1 MAPLN
6 NKSILNNKNFTGK
19 PTFTKTDKNIL
30 FTENQAIKTDFPV
43 NGMSCASCV
52 SHVQSALSKQSGV
65 TSSSVNL
72 ATASAHVEYLPSVTS
87 PEKLKKAVEEAGY
100 ELIVEEKDD
109 TEIETIRNKHLSEL
123 KRNCIL
129 SLIFAIPLVVIAMFF
144 HTMPYA
150 NYIMWILSTPIIF
163 IFGKQFFVNAWKQA
177 KHLSSNMDTLVA
189 LSTGTAYLF
198 SVFNT
203 LYPSFWISKGLE
215 PHVYFEVS
223 GVVIA
228 FVLLGRYLEDKAK
241 KGTATAIKQLIGLQ
255 PQTATV
261 VKNGQFAETPIKEIK
276 IGDEIVV
283 KPGEKIAVDGMIV
296 KGNSFIDESMISGEP
311 LSIEKGDGKKVFAG
325 TINQT
330 GSFHFIAEKVGKNTL
345 LGQIIKMVQEAQGS
359 QAPIQKTVDK
369 ISGIFIPIIAIIAI
383 ITFFAWFFLSESNGF
398 TQGLLSM
405 VTVLVI
411 ACPCALGLATP
422 TAIMV
427 GIGKGATN
435 GILIK
440 GAEALEKAQKVTAIV
455 LDKTGTITEGK
466 PHVTAIKWLTEA
478 TLELRNILFSIESY
492 SEHPL
497 ADAIK
502 SHLKNE
508 AQLDNNATTT
518 TIPGRGIVGEING
531 ERYFIGN
538 TKMLEEQG
546 IIFNQEER
554 EWIESEIDNS
564 NSIALFA
571 NATSLLAI
579 ITIADTIK
587 TTSLN
592 AIEQMKS
599 QGLKVYMLT
608 GDSKRSANLVAKQ
621 VGISEK
627 YIIANVLPA
636 EKAEFIEGLKN
647 KGEVVA
653 MVGDGINDSGALA
666 TADVSIAMGKGSD
679 IAMDVAQIT
688 IISSDLNK
696 LHQAI
701 NLSKATVRT
710 IRQNLFWAFI
720 YNIIG
725 IPIAAGILY
734 PINGFLLNP
743 MIAGAAMA
751 LSSVSVVTNSLL
763 LKTKKI

>member
-1 MAPLN
+1 MATLN
-6 NKSILNNKNFTGK
+6 NKSILSNKNQIGK
-19 PTFTKTDKNIL
+19 PAFTKSDKNVL
-30 FTENQAIKTDFPV
+30 FTENQAIKADFPV
-43 NGMSCASCV
+43 NGMTCSSCV
-52 SHVQSALSKQSGV
+52 AHVQAALSKQPGV
-65 TSSSVNL
+65 TNSSVNL
-72 ATASAHVEYLPSVTS
+72 ATSTAHVEYLPTVIT
-87 PEKLKKAVEEAGY
+87 PEKLKKVVDEAGY
-100 ELIVEEKDD
+100 ELVIEDKDD
-109 TEIETIRNKHLSEL
+109 TEIETVRNEHLSEL
-123 KRNCIL
+123 KRNCML
-129 SLIFAIPLVVIAMFF
+129 SLIFAIPLVVIAMLF

-150 NYIMWILSTPIIF
+150 NYIMWILSTPIVF
-163 IFGKQFFVNAWKQA
+163 IFGKQFFINAWKQL
-177 KHLSSNMDTLVA
+177 KHRSGNMDTLVA

-203 LYPSFWISKGLE
+203 IYPSFWTSKGLE

-228 FVLLGRYLEDKAK
+228 FVLLGRYLEEKAK

-261 VKNGQFAETPIKEIK
+261 VKNGQFVETPIKEIK

-283 KPGEKIAVDGMIV
+283 KPGEKIAVDGVIIR
-296 KGNSFIDESMISGEP
+296 GNSFIDESMISGEP
-311 LSIEKGDGKKVFAG
+311 LSVEKGEDQKVFAG

-330 GSFHFIAEKVGKNTL
+330 GNFHFVAEKVGKNTL

-369 ISGIFIPIIAIIAI
+369 ISGIFIPVIIVIAV
-383 ITFFAWFFLSESNGF
+383 ITFFAWFFLAESNGF

-440 GAEALEKAQKVTAIV
+440 GAEALEKAQKVTAVV

-466 PHVTAIKWLTEA
+466 PHVTSIKWLTEA
-478 TLELRNILFSIESY
+478 TPELKNILFSIESY

-502 SHLKNE
+502 AHLKDE
-508 AQLDNNATTT
+508 ARLDKEVSTT

-531 ERYFIGN
+531 EKYFIGN

-546 IIFNQEER
+546 ISFDQKET
-554 EWIESEIDNS
+554 EWIEKETDNS

-571 NATSLLAI
+571 NTTSLIAI
-579 ITIADTIK
+579 ITIADMIK
-587 TTSLN
+587 PTSSE
-592 AIEQMKS
+592 AIEKMES

-608 GDSKRSANLVAKQ
+608 GDGKRSADLVAKQ
-621 VGISEK
+621 VGIKEEHV
-627 YIIANVLPA
+627 IANVLPA
-636 EKAEFIEGLKN
+636 QKAEFIKELKS

-701 NLSKATVRT
+701 SLSKATVRT

-725 IPIAAGILY
+725 IPIAAGILF

>member
-1 MAPLN
+1 MATLN
-6 NKSILNNKNFTGK
+6 NKSLLNNSNSNNK
-19 PTFTKTDKNIL
+19 PTTVKPNTNLVFAESKAVKA
-30 FTENQAIKTDFPV
+30 EFPV
-43 NGMSCASCV
+43 TGMSCASCV
-52 SHVQSALSKQSGV
+52 AHVQSTLAKQPGV
-65 TSSSVNL
+65 TKTSVNL
-72 ATASAHVEYLPSVTS
+72 ANATAYVEYIPNISS
-87 PEKLKKAVEEAGY
+87 PEKMKEAVQNSGYDLIIEETDEQ
-100 ELIVEEKDD
+100 ELED
-109 TEIETIRNKHLSEL
+109 IRSKHLSDL
-123 KRNCIL
+123 KRNCIASIIL
-129 SLIFAIPLVVIAMFF
+129 SIPLVIVAMLF

-150 NYIMWILSTPIIF
+150 NYIMWALSTPIVF
-163 IFGKQFFVNAWKQA
+163 IFGRQFFVSAWKQM
-177 KHLSSNMDTLVA
+177 KHRSTNMDTLVA

-203 LYPSFWISKGLE
+203 IYPSFWINKGLE
-215 PHVYFEVS
+215 PHVYFEVA

-241 KGTATAIKQLIGLQ
+241 QNTTSAIKQLIGLQ
-255 PQTATV
+255 PNTAIV
-261 VKNGQFAETPIKEIK
+261 VKNGKFEETPIKSIQ

-283 KPGEKIAVDGMIV
+283 KPGEKIAVDGKIV
-296 KGNSFIDESMISGEP
+296 KGNSFVDESMINGEP
-311 LSIEKGDGKKVFAG
+311 LAVEKTEGNKVFAG

-330 GSFHFIAEKVGKNTL
+330 GSFHFVAEKVGKDTL

-369 ISGIFIPIIAIIAI
+369 ISSIFIPVIGIIAL
-383 ITFFAWFFLSESNGF
+383 ITFFSWFFLSGDNGF

-455 LDKTGTITEGK
+455 LDKTGTITEGR
-466 PHVTAIKWLTEA
+466 PHVTSMKWIVEPTKDLKDILYTIEA
-478 TLELRNILFSIESY
+478 Y

-502 SHLKNE
+502 NYLEKESTLLTQIRVTSLTGK
-508 AQLDNNATTT
+508 
-518 TIPGRGIVGEING
+518 GIVGDTGTEK
-531 ERYFIGN
+531 YYIGN
-538 TKMLEEQG
+538 KKLLEEQG
-546 IIFNQEER
+546 ISLSETELNY
-554 EWIESEIDNS
+554 IENEINNS
-564 NSIALFA
+564 NSVVLFA
-571 NATSLLAI
+571 SQTSLLSVIAI
-579 ITIADTIK
+579 TDTVKETSAD
-587 TTSLN
+587 
-592 AIEQMKS
+592 AIRKLQS
-599 QGLKVYMLT
+599 WGLKVYMLT
-608 GDSKRSANLVAKQ
+608 GDSKRSASLIAKQ
-621 VGISEK
+621 VGIPESYVK
-627 YIIANVLPA
+627 AGVLPA
-636 EKAEFIEGLKN
+636 EKATFIKELQIN
-647 KGEVVA
+647 KEVVA

-696 LHQAI
+696 LCQAI
-701 NLSKATVRT
+701 KLSKATVRT
-710 IRQNLFWAFI
+710 IKQNLFWAFI

-725 IPIAAGILY
+725 VPIAAGILY

-763 LKTKKI
+763 LKLKKI

>member
-1 MAPLN
+1 MATLN
-6 NKSILNNKNFTGK
+6 NKSVLNNKNQSGK
-19 PTFTKTDKNIL
+19 PTFTKPDKNML
-30 FTENQAIKTDFPV
+30 FTENQAIKADFPV
-43 NGMSCASCV
+43 NGMTCSSCV
-52 SHVQSALSKQSGV
+52 AHVQAALNKQPGV
-65 TSSSVNL
+65 TNSSVNL
-72 ATASAHVEYLPSVTS
+72 ATTTAHVEYLPSVIT

-100 ELIVEEKDD
+100 ELVIEEVDD
-109 TEIETIRNKHLSEL
+109 TEIETIRNEHLSEL
-123 KRNCIL
+123 KRNCML
-129 SLIFAIPLVVIAMFF
+129 SLIFAIPLVVIAMLF
-144 HTMPYA
+144 HSMPYA
-150 NYIMWILSTPIIF
+150 NYIMWILSTPIVF
-163 IFGKQFFVNAWKQA
+163 IFGKQFFVNAWKQV
-177 KHLSSNMDTLVA
+177 KHRSGNMDTLVA

-203 LYPSFWISKGLE
+203 IYPSFWTSKGLE

-228 FVLLGRYLEDKAK
+228 FVLLGRYLEEKAK
-241 KGTATAIKQLIGLQ
+241 KGTATAIRQLIGLQ

-261 VKNGQFAETPIKEIK
+261 VKNGQFIETPIKEIK

-283 KPGEKIAVDGMIV
+283 KPGEKIAVDGMIIR
-296 KGNSFIDESMISGEP
+296 GNSFIDESMISGEP
-311 LSIEKGDGKKVFAG
+311 LSVEKGEGQKVFAG
-325 TINQT
+325 AINQT
-330 GSFHFIAEKVGKNTL
+330 GNFHFAAEKVGKNTL

-369 ISGIFIPIIAIIAI
+369 ISGIFIPVIIVIAV
-383 ITFFAWFFLSESNGF
+383 ITFFAWIFLSESNGF
-398 TQGLLSM
+398 TQGLLSL

-466 PHVTAIKWLTEA
+466 PHVTSIKWFAEA
-478 TLELRNILFSIESY
+478 SPELKNILFSIESY

-502 SHLKNE
+502 THLEDE
-508 AQLDNNATTT
+508 ALLDKGVSTT
-518 TIPGRGIVGEING
+518 TIPGRGIVGEMNG
-531 ERYFIGN
+531 EKYFIGN

-546 IIFNQEER
+546 ISFDREEI
-554 EWIESEIDNS
+554 EWIEKKTDSS

-579 ITIADTIK
+579 IAIADMIK
-587 TTSLN
+587 PTSSE
-592 AIEQMKS
+592 AIKKMES

-608 GDSKRSANLVAKQ
+608 GDGKRSADLVAKQ
-621 VGISEK
+621 VGIKEDHV
-627 YIIANVLPA
+627 IANVLPA
-636 EKAEFIEGLKN
+636 QKAEFIKELKN
-647 KGEVVA
+647 KGDVVA

-763 LKTKKI
+763 LKIKKI

>member
-1 MAPLN
+1 MATIN
-6 NKSILNNKNFTGK
+6 NKSVLNNKNVGNK
-19 PTFTKTDKNIL
+19 PTFTKPDKNLL
-30 FTENQAIKTDFPV
+30 FTEAKAAKNQFPV
-43 NGMSCASCV
+43 TGMSCASCV
-52 SHVQSALSKQSGV
+52 AHVQSTLSKQPGV
-65 TSSSVNL
+65 TNSSVNL
-72 ATASAHVEYLPSVTS
+72 ATATAYVEYIPSVVT
-87 PEKLKKAVEEAGY
+87 PEKLKEAVQDAGY
-100 ELIVEEKDD
+100 DLIIEEVEDE
-109 TEIETIRNKHLSEL
+109 EIEDIRNKHLDEL

-129 SLIFAIPLVVIAMFF
+129 SLIFSVPLVVIAMFF

-150 NYIMWILSTPIIF
+150 NYIMWILATPIVF
-163 IFGKQFFVNAWKQA
+163 VFGRQFFITAWKQA
-177 KHLSSNMDTLVA
+177 RHLSTNMDTLVA

-203 LYPSFWISKGLE
+203 IYPSFWTSRGLD
-215 PHVYFEVS
+215 PHVYFEVA
-223 GVVIA
+223 GVVVA

-241 KGTATAIKQLIGLQ
+241 RSTTTAIKQLIGLQ
-255 PQTATV
+255 PKTAIV
-261 VKNGQFAETPIKEIK
+261 VKNGQFVETPIKEIQ

-283 KPGEKIAVDGMIV
+283 KPGEKIAVDGKIV

-311 LSIEKGDGKKVFAG
+311 LSVEKGEGKKVFAG

-330 GSFHFIAEKVGKNTL
+330 GSFHFVAEKVGKNTL

-369 ISGIFIPIIAIIAI
+369 ISSIFIPVIGVIAI

-440 GAEALEKAQKVTAIV
+440 GAEALENAQKITAVV

-466 PHVTAIKWLTEA
+466 PHVTAMKWFTEA
-478 TLELRNILFSIESY
+478 TPELKDILFSMESY

-497 ADAIK
+497 ADAVK
-502 SHLKNE
+502 AYFKDE
-508 AQLDNNATTT
+508 AKLNQNISVT
-518 TIPGRGIVGEING
+518 TIPGRGIQGEIAD
-531 ERYFIGN
+531 RKYYIGN
-538 TKMLEEQG
+538 AKMLEEQG
-546 IIFNQEER
+546 IIFSQDEK
-554 EWIESEIDNS
+554 EWIERETNNS

-571 NATSLLAI
+571 SQTSLLSVIAI
-579 ITIADTIK
+579 TDTIK
-587 TTSLN
+587 STSLE
-592 AIEQMKS
+592 AIEKMKS

-608 GDSKRSANLVAKQ
+608 GDSKRSASLIASQ
-621 VGISEK
+621 VGIEDDRIK
-627 YIIANVLPA
+627 AGVLPA
-636 EKAEFIEGLKN
+636 QKSDFIKELQQQ
-647 KGEVVA
+647 GEVVA

-666 TADVSIAMGKGSD
+666 TANVSIAMGKGSD

-696 LHQAI
+696 LCQAI

-710 IRQNLFWAFI
+710 IKQNLFWAFI

-725 IPIAAGILY
+725 VPIAAGILF

-763 LKTKKI
+763 LKIKKI

>member
-1 MAPLN
+1 MATLN
-6 NKSILNNKNFTGK
+6 NKSILSNKNQIGK
-19 PTFTKTDKNIL
+19 PAFTKSDKNVL
-30 FTENQAIKTDFPV
+30 FTENQAVKADFPV
-43 NGMSCASCV
+43 NGMTCSSCV
-52 SHVQSALSKQSGV
+52 AHVQAALSKQPGV
-65 TSSSVNL
+65 TNSSVNL
-72 ATASAHVEYLPSVTS
+72 ATSTAHVEYLPTVIT
-87 PEKLKKAVEEAGY
+87 PEKLKKVVDEAGY
-100 ELIVEEKDD
+100 ELVIEDKDD
-109 TEIETIRNKHLSEL
+109 TEIETVRNEHLSEL
-123 KRNCIL
+123 KRNCML
-129 SLIFAIPLVVIAMFF
+129 SLIFAIPLVVIAMLF

-150 NYIMWILSTPIIF
+150 NYIMWILSTPIVF
-163 IFGKQFFVNAWKQA
+163 IFGKQFFINAWKQL
-177 KHLSSNMDTLVA
+177 KHRSGNMDTLVA

-203 LYPSFWISKGLE
+203 IYPSFWTSKGLE

-228 FVLLGRYLEDKAK
+228 FVLLGRYLEEKAK
-241 KGTATAIKQLIGLQ
+241 KGTATAIKQLIGLH

-261 VKNGQFAETPIKEIK
+261 VKNGQFVETPIKEIK

-283 KPGEKIAVDGMIV
+283 KPGEKIAVDGVIIR
-296 KGNSFIDESMISGEP
+296 GNSFIDESMISGEP
-311 LSIEKGDGKKVFAG
+311 LSVEKGEGQKVFAG

-330 GSFHFIAEKVGKNTL
+330 GNFHFVAEKDGKNTL

-369 ISGIFIPIIAIIAI
+369 ISGIFIPVIIVIAV
-383 ITFFAWFFLSESNGF
+383 ITFFAWFFLAESNGF

-440 GAEALEKAQKVTAIV
+440 GAEALEKAQKVTAVV

-466 PHVTAIKWLTEA
+466 PHVTSIKWLTEA
-478 TLELRNILFSIESY
+478 TPELKNILFSIESY

-502 SHLKNE
+502 AHLKDE
-508 AQLDNNATTT
+508 ARLDKEVSTT

-531 ERYFIGN
+531 EKYFIGN

-546 IIFNQEER
+546 ISFDQKET
-554 EWIESEIDNS
+554 EWIEKETDNS

-571 NATSLLAI
+571 NTTSLIAI
-579 ITIADTIK
+579 ITIADMIK
-587 TTSLN
+587 PTSSE
-592 AIEQMKS
+592 AIEKMES

-608 GDSKRSANLVAKQ
+608 GDGKRSADLVAKQ
-621 VGISEK
+621 VGIKEEHV
-627 YIIANVLPA
+627 IANVLPA
-636 EKAEFIEGLKN
+636 QKAEFIKELKS

-701 NLSKATVRT
+701 SLSKATVRT

-725 IPIAAGILY
+725 IPIAAGILF

>member
-1 MAPLN
+1 MATLN
-6 NKSILNNKNFTGK
+6 NKSILSNKNQTGK
-19 PTFTKTDKNIL
+19 PAFTKSDKNVL
-30 FTENQAIKTDFPV
+30 FTENQAVKADFPV
-43 NGMSCASCV
+43 NGMTCSSCV
-52 SHVQSALSKQSGV
+52 AHVQAALSKQPGV
-65 TSSSVNL
+65 TNSSVNL
-72 ATASAHVEYLPSVTS
+72 ATSTAHVEYLPTVIT
-87 PEKLKKAVEEAGY
+87 PEKLKKVVDEAGY
-100 ELIVEEKDD
+100 ELVIEDKDD
-109 TEIETIRNKHLSEL
+109 TEIETVRNEHLSEL
-123 KRNCIL
+123 KRNCML
-129 SLIFAIPLVVIAMFF
+129 SLIFAIPLVVIAMLF

-150 NYIMWILSTPIIF
+150 NYIMWILSTPIVF
-163 IFGKQFFVNAWKQA
+163 IFGKQFFVNAWKQL
-177 KHLSSNMDTLVA
+177 KHRSGNMDTLVA

-203 LYPSFWISKGLE
+203 IYPSFWTSKGLE

-228 FVLLGRYLEDKAK
+228 FVLLGRYLEEKAK

-261 VKNGQFAETPIKEIK
+261 VKNGQFVETPIKEIK

-283 KPGEKIAVDGMIV
+283 KPGEKIAVDGVIIR
-296 KGNSFIDESMISGEP
+296 GNSFIDESMISGEP
-311 LSIEKGDGKKVFAG
+311 LSVEKGEDQKVFAG

-330 GSFHFIAEKVGKNTL
+330 GNFHFVAEKVGKNTL

-369 ISGIFIPIIAIIAI
+369 ISGIFIPVIIVIAV
-383 ITFFAWFFLSESNGF
+383 ITFFAWFFLAESNGF

-466 PHVTAIKWLTEA
+466 PHVTSIKWLTEA
-478 TLELRNILFSIESY
+478 TPELKNILFSTESY

-502 SHLKNE
+502 THLKDE
-508 AQLDNNATTT
+508 ARLDKEVSTT

-531 ERYFIGN
+531 EKYFIGN

-546 IIFNQEER
+546 ISFDQKET
-554 EWIESEIDNS
+554 EWIEKETDNS

-571 NATSLLAI
+571 NTTSLIAI
-579 ITIADTIK
+579 ITIADMIK
-587 TTSLN
+587 PTSSE
-592 AIEQMKS
+592 AIEKMTS

-608 GDSKRSANLVAKQ
+608 GDGKRSADLVAKQ
-621 VGISEK
+621 VGIKEEHV
-627 YIIANVLPA
+627 IANVLPA
-636 EKAEFIEGLKN
+636 QKAEFIKELKS

-653 MVGDGINDSGALA
+653 MVGDGINDSGALV

-701 NLSKATVRT
+701 SLSKATVRT

-725 IPIAAGILY
+725 IPIAAGILF